1 MLWCGMMSQADT
13 RTRGHSLKLIK
24 KRSQKDLRL
33 HFFSKRVV
41 NRWNQLPATALQAT
55 SVNSFKERLRKV
67 RTTEIGFFYGHSQ
80 CLMSRMVI
88 HDHHHGWGEWVT
100 NQVNDQVNI
109 KFYLLDTQAVVVDL
123 GNRSKLET
131 FF

>member
-1 MLWCGMMSQADT
+1 MRDLDYTERLRRLGLWTLEERRNRADLIEVFKIVNGLSTLPVSTFFEFRADT

-33 HFFSKRVV
+33 HFFSERVV

-67 RTTEIGFFYGHSQ
+67 RTTEIGFF
-80 CLMSRMVI
+80 M
-88 HDHHHGWGEWVT
+88 
-100 NQVNDQVNI
+100 
-109 KFYLLDTQAVVVDL
+109 DTASV
-123 GNRSKLET
+123 
-131 FF
+131 